1 MGVREKDF
9 YANFVLKSKFPQFNL
24 TLILFFNIF
33 VLNMMI
39 FNSKHNICT
48 EKYHKNYLNMSSQT
62 PYTFDK
68 VIRFIISIAIIA
80 IIIFLINYIKAAL
93 LPFLVAWLLAYFLNP
108 AVEFFRVKLRFRNKV
123 LSIITVLT
131 LVVGFISLILV
142 VSLPSITKEIGIVV
156 NAANK
161 YLSDNTTTGVPA
173 WLQDYLRDNLNFKD
187 IMSKVKDYN
196 LSEIINKLLA
206 WVWGVV
212 SGSLNIAVSIV
223 TSLVVILYL
232 VFILKDFD
240 NISTG
245 ALGLIPPKYR
255 GSVSLVMSDVS
266 NAMNRYF
273 RGQALVAASVG
284 ILFAIGFTII
294 GLPLGFALGLFIGM
308 LNMVPYLQLLGI
320 LPMAILSL
328 VKCIEGNEN
337 FLFVFG
343 LALGVMA
350 IVQLIQDTFIVPKIM
365 GKVSGLNPAI
375 ILLSLSIWGVTLG
388 VIGMI
393 IALPMTSL
401 LLSYYKRFIIEGN
414 PLTNDATL
422 DKKGE

>member
-1 MGVREKDF
+1 MHNFCIEKD
-9 YANFVLKSKFPQFNL
+9 
-24 TLILFFNIF
+24 
-33 VLNMMI
+33 
-39 FNSKHNICT
+39 
-48 EKYHKNYLNMSSQT
+48 HKNIAKMSNQPT
-62 PYTFDK
+62 YTFDK
-68 VIRFIISIAIIA
+68 VVRFIISIAVIA
-80 IIIFLINYIKAAL
+80 IIIFLVNYIKAAL
-93 LPFLVAWLLAYFLNP
+93 LPFVVAWLLAYFLNP
-108 AVEFFRVKLRFRNKV
+108 AVEFVRVKLRFRNKII
-123 LSIITVLT
+123 SILTVL
-131 LVVGFISLILV
+131 LLLSGFISLIFIL
-142 VSLPSITKEIGIVV
+142 SIPSITQELGIVV

-161 YLSDNTTTGVPA
+161 YLSNSSGSAKIPL
-173 WLQDYLRDNLNFKD
+173 WLQDYLRENLNFKD
-187 IMSKVKDYN
+187 ILSTLKDYN
-196 LSEIINKLLA
+196 LSEIINKLLS
-206 WVWGVV
+206 WSWGVV
-212 SGSLNIAVSIV
+212 SGSFNVVVSII
-223 TSLVVILYL
+223 TSLVVVLYL

-240 NISTG
+240 NISIG

-255 GSVSLVMSDVS
+255 DNVALVMSDVS
-266 NAMNRYF
+266 SAMNRYF

-294 GLPLGFALGLFIGM
+294 GLPLGFALGLFIGV

-337 FLFVFG
+337 FLVVFG

-365 GKVSGLNPAI
+365 GRVSGLNPAI

-401 LLSYYKRFIIEGN
+401 LLSYYKRFIIEENSITGET
-414 PLTNDATL
+414 PP
-422 DKKGE
+422 DKKVE